1 MFREF
6 DLNEKNLKYPL
17 IEVFYDSPFSGGDDK
32 KWKSQTYINI
42 KINPLENHAPFLFP
56 NSQ

>member
-17 IEVFYDSPFSGGDDK
+17 VEVFYDSPFSGGDDK
-32 KWKSQTYINI
+32 KWKSQTYFNV
-42 KINPLENHAPFLFP
+42 KN
-56 NSQ
+56 